1 MESGAVQDHRESIS
15 QLDDL
20 LIEAAREDPAAFA
33 DLTRRH
39 QDHVFNFLYRMTGNR
54 EDAED
59 LTQET
64 FVRIHRALPRF
75 RAGSPFK
82 PWMYKIATNLAINQY
97 HARKPTSQLAE
108 EYPSAS
114 PFTSPELMA
123 ELRETQRDLRKAM
136 LQLPEQYRAILLLR
150 HMNDLSYQDIAGAL
164 GVPIGTAKV
173 RLHRARKML
182 QTKMFGTTKEPA
194 HELHHSERPAS
205 TIS

>member
-1 MESGAVQDHRESIS
+1 MKSEAVQDYREGVS

-20 LIEAAREDPAAFA
+20 LIEAAKEDPAAFA
-33 DLTRRH
+33 DLVRRH
-39 QDHVFNFLYRMTGNR
+39 QDALFNFLYRMTGNR

-59 LTQET
+59 LTQEA
-64 FVRIHRALPRF
+64 FVRIYRALPRF
-75 RAGSPFK
+75 RPGSPFK

-97 HARKPTSQLAE
+97 HARKPTSQLADE
-108 EYPSAS
+108 FPSRS

-123 ELRETQRDLRKAM
+123 ELRETQRDLRGAM

-150 HMNDLSYQDIAGAL
+150 HLNELSYQDIADTL

-182 QTKMFGTTKEPA
+182 QTKMYPDRENHDLRP
-194 HELHHSERPAS
+194 SERPTSAVS
-205 TIS
+205 

>member
-1 MESGAVQDHRESIS
+1 VS

-20 LIEAAREDPAAFA
+20 LIEAAKEDPAAFA
-33 DLTRRH
+33 DLVRRH
-39 QDHVFNFLYRMTGNR
+39 QDALFHFLYRMTGNR

-59 LTQET
+59 LAQEA
-64 FVRIHRALPRF
+64 FVRIYRALPRF
-75 RAGSPFK
+75 RSGSPFK
-82 PWMYKIATNLAINQY
+82 PWMYKIAVNLAINHY
-97 HARKPTSQLAE
+97 NARKPTAQLAE

-123 ELRETQRDLRKAM
+123 ELRETQRDLRKAL

-150 HMNDLSYQDIAGAL
+150 HLNELSYQDIADAL

-182 QTKMFGTTKEPA
+182 QSKMFPDQDG
-194 HELHHSERPAS
+194 HELRSRERPATALS
-205 TIS
+205 